1 MSKIITATAL
11 CCCYVSSVKWKTCS
25 NAADVQWKRDRD
37 GETSQRTPRGHL
49 CKRNGIITV
58 IYIAIMCITWEPKLS
73 YCCTVGG
80 LIMLLWQNIIF
91 LPSIYQNAEL
101 EPILYECSKCCHHIE
116 NEDAAALLQNC
127 RIFYWAH
134 LAILQFSLS
143 SPSVT
148 VVELKANK
156 FEVAAYFALKTLQI
170 LSSISS
176 EVAHPSWIN
185 LFTPS

>member
-1 MSKIITATAL
+1 
-11 CCCYVSSVKWKTCS
+11 
-25 NAADVQWKRDRD
+25 
-37 GETSQRTPRGHL
+37 
-49 CKRNGIITV
+49 
-58 IYIAIMCITWEPKLS
+58 
-73 YCCTVGG
+73 
-80 LIMLLWQNIIF
+80 MLLF

-116 NEDAAALLQNC
+116 NEDAAALLQHC

-176 EVAHPSWIN
+176 EVAHPS
-185 LFTPS
+185 

>member
-1 MSKIITATAL
+1 MPNEQDNHCNSSLLLLRELSKMKNMFKCRRCPVKTRQRWRDFPKNSER
-11 CCCYVSSVKWKTCS
+11 SSVQAQWNYHCYLYCNYVHYLRAKTELLLYS
-25 NAADVQWKRDRD
+25 WRPYHAAVAKHCFYLVFIRTQ
-37 GETSQRTPRGHL
+37 SQR
-49 CKRNGIITV
+49 
-58 IYIAIMCITWEPKLS
+58 
-73 YCCTVGG
+73 
-80 LIMLLWQNIIF
+80 
-91 LPSIYQNAEL
+91 
-101 EPILYECSKCCHHIE
+101 LYECSKCRHHIE
-116 NEDAAALLQNC
+116 NEDAAALLQHC

-176 EVAHPSWIN
+176 EVAHPS
-185 LFTPS
+185 

>member
-1 MSKIITATAL
+1 MSSENAIEMERLPKELREVICASAMELSLLSILQLCALLESQNWATVVQLEAL
-11 CCCYVSSVKWKTCS
+11 SCCCGKT
-25 NAADVQWKRDRD
+25 
-37 GETSQRTPRGHL
+37 L
-49 CKRNGIITV
+49 
-58 IYIAIMCITWEPKLS
+58 
-73 YCCTVGG
+73 
-80 LIMLLWQNIIF
+80 F